1 MTKIEILTR
10 PSCLE
15 EVKRA
20 VDHPWVSGLTATE
33 VKAYGRAGRARA
45 IYRGAVQEPDMTP
58 MLRVEI
64 VVPDGL
70 APRILH
76 ELERSLRARDPGDGR
91 LHVRHVDEAV
101 RVRTGERGEGA
112 L

>member
-1 MTKIEILTR
+1 MTEIEILTR
-10 PSCLE
+10 PSSLE

-33 VKAYGRAGRARA
+33 VKAYGPPGRVRA
-45 IYRGAVQEPDMTP
+45 IYRGAVHDPGMTP
-58 MLRVEI
+58 MLRIEI

-76 ELERSLRARDPGDGR
+76 ELERSLRAGDPGDGR
-91 LHVRHVDEAV
+91 LHAGHVDEAV
-101 RVRTGERGEGA
+101 RVRTGERGDGA